1 MGRKIGYLQWLLV
14 AYRHYETLSKGP
26 VDIAFQLLCIEVIS
40 TLDKSLI
47 KKFLDIVGKE
57 EEVINFL
64 LTISFRY
71 GEEDIVEYILSLYDN
86 YPNSLSLLKK
96 AIGAKMIRISSL
108 LLNNI
113 KREDVEGQEDDILE
127 EAIKTS
133 NKRIVKVLLDS
144 GKFYPNPDMIDEKHL
159 DRYLVKRKSSP
170 NLEITY
176 MKDIENSHMV
186 EILLEYDPTMDLD
199 VIAENAI
206 QYHRVKV
213 IRVIC
218 RISGYFQA
226 RDFTREAISS
236 GHIDIVKLILS
247 SYKNPIKNSELLIRK
262 AVLQENKEILAYLL
276 TDRRI
281 TDNVSRGLMKRAR
294 EYTK

>member
-262 AVLQENKEILAYLL
+262 ALLQENKEILAYLL